1 MNAPASLRLLAS
13 RRCFF
18 ASFFC
23 AYKREDPPYAKTT
36 PRSSS
41 LDPLSPN
48 AYVQPTTYESF
59 SLATMSGS
67 PLHWPSDS
75 DTPSDEDNHPER
87 RKFWERD
94 DSPPK
99 PRPRAR
105 RSRAG
110 DDSPPPAD
118 DSPPLAVSGEEVE
131 ARLDELERLEA
142 RDLHR
147 QERAEKSAA
156 NLVKA
161 RAKKK
166 EKKRAEMT
174 ARVEAKVAAEEAAK
188 RAAPS
193 DDDDG
198 AGTSAKKQKIE

>member
-1 MNAPASLRLLAS
+1 LI
-13 RRCFF
+13 
-18 ASFFC
+18 
-23 AYKREDPPYAKTT
+23 
-36 PRSSS
+36 
-41 LDPLSPN
+41 
-48 AYVQPTTYESF
+48 
-59 SLATMSGS
+59 TMSGS
-67 PLHWPSDS
+67 PLRWPSDP

-99 PRPRAR
+99 PRHRAR

-110 DDSPPPAD
+110 DDSPPPADDSPLPAD

-142 RDLHR
+142 RDLR
-147 QERAEKSAA
+147 REERAEKSAA
-156 NLVKA
+156 NLAQA
-161 RAKKK
+161 RAKKAA
-166 EKKRAEMT
+166 KKRAERA

-198 AGTSAKKQKIE
+198 AAGTSVKKQKI